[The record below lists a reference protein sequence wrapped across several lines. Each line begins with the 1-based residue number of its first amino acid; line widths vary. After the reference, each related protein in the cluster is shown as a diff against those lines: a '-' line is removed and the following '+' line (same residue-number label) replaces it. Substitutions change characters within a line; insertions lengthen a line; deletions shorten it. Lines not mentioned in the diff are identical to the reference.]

1 MNNNPIFGT
10 QSATEVFS
18 NICANE
24 KIGTT
29 RDSINREKC
38 QNVYR
43 RMKTVYPGMSP
54 DTFILLFETV
64 LGYSRFMCE
73 VIEIW
78 ITDPKR
84 QK

>member
-1 MNNNPIFGT
+1 MTWIIRNQSPID
-10 QSATEVFS
+10 VFHHL
-18 NICANE
+18 CDNE
-24 KIGTT
+24 KIGST

-38 QNVYR
+38 QRVYK
-43 RMKTVYPGMSP
+43 RMKTIYPGMSP
-54 DTFILLFETV
+54 TTFTMFFDTV

-78 ITDPKR
+78 ITDPKS